1 MSCTAKKKASDT
13 ATEYPVKLLNTEQAA
28 DRLAMGLRT
37 LQERVAARE
46 IGVIKIGKSVRFHPD
61 DLNEFIERNR
71 VKAIGWKGKSV

>member
-1 MSCTAKKKASDT
+1 MSTTLEKKASDF
-13 ATEYPVKLLNTEQAA
+13 ASEYPVKLLNTEQAA

-61 DLNEFIERNR
+61 DIEAFIERNR
-71 VKAIGWKGKSV
+71 VKAIGWKEGK